1 MAAPSARRWAT
12 HCSYGRCATGEGE
25 RTGVSP
31 CRAHRGEVVADVERT
46 VARTAATQGR
56 CPGGAR
62 RTTTRRCALSANA
75 VVIGAGVAGLTTAVC
90 LAESGMDVRVDTDRS
105 PGETT
110 SAAAGAMWDPYLVEP
125 AHLVDRWSRVTL
137 SALNTLSAD
146 ADTGIRLVEGTHES
160 RISRGMPEWGSLVEA
175 RVCEPGELR
184 PGFLSGWRYRAP
196 IVDMPRYLRYLARR
210 LERAGGHLRRHR
222 YNTLEEVVH
231 EAPVVVNCSGA
242 GARSLAADVS
252 VEAMRGQLVVVENPG
267 IRSFFCDD
275 TPGAEE
281 LTYIYPHSD
290 AVVLGGTAV
299 SGDWDLRPDEAA
311 AREIV
316 QRCVAVEPSL
326 AGARV
331 LEHRVGLRPVREE
344 VRLEEEP
351 RKGTLLLHNYG
362 HGGAGLT
369 LSWGCAREVAERV
382 RRATGLIP

>member
-1 MAAPSARRWAT
+1 MSA
-12 HCSYGRCATGEGE
+12 
-25 RTGVSP
+25 GV
-31 CRAHRGEVVADVERT
+31 
-46 VARTAATQGR
+46 
-56 CPGGAR
+56 
-62 RTTTRRCALSANA
+62 
-75 VVIGAGVAGLTTAVC
+75 VVIGAGVVGLTTAVC

-105 PGETT
+105 PDETT

-137 SALNTLSAD
+137 SVLNTLSAD
-146 ADTGIRLVEGTHES
+146 ADTGIRRVEGTHES
-160 RISRGMPEWGSLVEA
+160 RISRGMPEWGGLVGA
-175 RVCEPGELR
+175 RVCERGELR

-196 IVDMPRYLRYLARR
+196 VVDMPRYLRYLARR
-210 LERAGGHLRRHR
+210 LERAGGHLRRRR
-222 YNTLEEVVH
+222 YNTLEEAVH
-231 EAPVVVNCSGA
+231 EAPVVVNCSGS
-242 GARSLAADVS
+242 GARSLAADPS
-252 VEAMRGQLVVVENPG
+252 VEAVRGQLVVVENPG

-275 TPGAEE
+275 TPGADE

-299 SGDWDLRPDEAA
+299 SGNWDLRPDEAA

-316 QRCVAVEPSL
+316 ERCVAIEPSL

-331 LEHRVGLRPVREE
+331 LAHRVGLRPAREE
-344 VRLEEEP
+344 VRLEGEP